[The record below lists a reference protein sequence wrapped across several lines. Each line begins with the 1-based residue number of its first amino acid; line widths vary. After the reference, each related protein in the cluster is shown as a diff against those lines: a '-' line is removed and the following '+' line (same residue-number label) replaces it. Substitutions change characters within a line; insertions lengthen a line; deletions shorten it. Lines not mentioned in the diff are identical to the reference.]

1 MPALDDLHDFDVANA
16 DVSLWVFKKS
26 AQTGTTPAPRFK
38 GRWVETTDALDNAL
52 KDTLV
57 AERNRIAEVID
68 YSLLAQNNEAS
79 ALSIDTIETYAGL
92 IVQEVAAEVQN
103 KKVTKLKDIRN
114 SGFYVVKFVKGDT
127 VIHAV
132 KKVDA
137 SWGTKR
143 ASNIISAIF
152 ADEQLTIDAAPSFDL
167 AKSVDFF
174 IVGDTILVA
183 QKGKFESV
191 LSYKQAHQSDFAELQ
206 ADADFVAIFTDM
218 AAIVAYVGENKIQ
231 LRRASAIHE
240 KGHYRNAGFMTNLR
254 QHHATYGLTI
264 QFDGTGRITPTPET
278 CRDIFQALLDHR
290 LSSAFSQIV
299 YDVPDAVAV

>member
-1 MPALDDLHDFDVANA
+1 MPALEDLHDFDAANA

-26 AQTGTTPAPRFK
+26 VATGAAAPKFT
-38 GRWVETTDALDNAL
+38 GRWVETTDALDTAL
-52 KDTLV
+52 RETV
-57 AERNRIAEVID
+57 IAERDRIAEVID

-79 ALSIDTIETYAGL
+79 ALSIDTIETHGGL
-92 IVQEVAAEVQN
+92 IVEEVAAEVQN
-103 KKVTKLKDIRN
+103 KKATKLKEIRN
-114 SGFYVVKFVKGDT
+114 SSFYVIKLVSGET
-127 VIHAV
+127 VIHAI

-143 ASNIISAIF
+143 ASNMISAIF

-167 AKSVDFF
+167 ARSVDFF
-174 IVGDTILVA
+174 IVGDTILVE

-191 LSYKQAHQSDFAELQ
+191 LNYKQAHQSDFAGLQ
-206 ADADFVAIFTDM
+206 ADAAFTAIFTDI
-218 AAIVAYVGENKIQ
+218 APIVTYVGDNKIQ
-231 LRRASAIHE
+231 LRRAFAIHE
-240 KGHYRNAGFMTNLR
+240 KGHYRNAGFMANLL

-264 QFDGTGRITPTPET
+264 QFDGAGRIMPTPET